1 MIAYNADGSVTLS
14 SDIDPTITQKLAAGS
29 TQAQVD
35 AAVAT
40 FFAANPGPV
49 PQSVSAFQAKA
60 ALLNAGLM
68 PQVTTAVNAASQ
80 IVQLAWA
87 QAETFDRNDS
97 TIAALATALGLSSAQ
112 VDNLFRQAALITV

>member
-1 MIAYNADGSVTLS
+1 MISYNADGSVTLV
-14 SDIDPTITQKLAAGS
+14 SDVTPSITQMLAKGS

-35 AAVAT
+35 AAAAT

-68 PQVTTAVNAASQ
+68 TQVTTAVNAASPL
-80 IVQLAWA
+80 VQLAWA
-87 QAETFDRNDS
+87 QAATFDRGDS
-97 TIAALATALGLSSAQ
+97 TIATLAAALGLTSAQ
-112 VDNLFRQAALITV
+112 VNDLFRQAAQITP